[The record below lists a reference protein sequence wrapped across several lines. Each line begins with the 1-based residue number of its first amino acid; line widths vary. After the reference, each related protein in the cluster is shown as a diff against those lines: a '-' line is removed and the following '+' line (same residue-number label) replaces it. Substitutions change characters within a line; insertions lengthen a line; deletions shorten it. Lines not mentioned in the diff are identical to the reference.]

1 MQLES
6 VWVLLK
12 PTLNMFF
19 TVFDKLGM
27 TTPLTPWPQEKQSQ
41 YWQQYIGHNSAR
53 AFYKLVKWWRWRTRW
68 ENESRASML
77 EQHKETGCLGTRAN
91 HRLLSRRCVCS
102 QMMSCAVQTGL
113 FTVTVIWQWC
123 RLNDWSSCCSLLKVQ
138 KSGVATY
145 TSLGMKQGHGQYCSV
160 THSVTVKVKQ

>member
-53 AFYKLVKWWRWRTRW
+53 AFYKLVKWWRWRTRAGCRCSSNTRRPDVW
-68 ENESRASML
+68 AR
-77 EQHKETGCLGTRAN
+77 EQTPVFSLVVVFVARWWVVQCKQGYSQSP
-91 HRLLSRRCVCS
+91 LS
-102 QMMSCAVQTGL
+102 
-113 FTVTVIWQWC
+113 
-123 RLNDWSSCCSLLKVQ
+123 D
-138 KSGVATY
+138 SGVVSMTGAPVARCY
-145 TSLGMKQGHGQYCSV
+145 KFKRAAWQHIQVWAWSGDMGNIAQ
-160 THSVTVKVKQ
+160 

>member
-53 AFYKLVKWWRWRTRW
+53 AFYKLVKWWRWRTRAGCRCSSNTRRPDVW
-68 ENESRASML
+68 AR
-77 EQHKETGCLGTRAN
+77 EQTTVF
-91 HRLLSRRCVCS
+91 SRRCVCS

-113 FTVTVIWQWC
+113 FTVTVIRQWC
-123 RLNDWSSCCSLLKVQ
+123 RFNDWSSCCSLLKVQ

-145 TSLGMKQGHGQYCSV
+145 TSLGMKRGHGQYCSV